1 MNKKCQVFTPENYV
15 RELLDSVGYTEHLY
29 GRKIL
34 ENSCGDGNILV
45 AVVQRYI
52 DDCVANGLSRTRI
65 KNGLA
70 RDIYGVEID
79 PEQFQKCIEN
89 LNKVLEKN
97 NINKV
102 EWKIFNDDYLRWNDV
117 SQFQFIVGNPPYIT
131 YSELAK
137 DEQKYVKENFNTYAV
152 KQTKELDD
160 NSQSKNDRKDP
171 KVIAKLVTEGRY
183 SAPYTPDGV
192 YADLRIMVAN
202 RKRLIREMTQIK
214 NRFARWFAIYF
225 PEYTDVFGDYE
236 AQSSM
241 LLLKKVCTPEA
252 IVELGAEK
260 INQIW
265 RDAKLRAVG
274 MKRATT
280 LCETAKRSI
289 GLKKGSSAARY
300 EMKLLL
306 EDYEYK
312 KAQLDAVM
320 EEIEKLCRKI
330 PESEQMLAIKGIG
343 VITVAGFLAEVG
355 DVRRFESPRQIQKLA
370 GLSLRENSSGKHKGQ
385 TTISKR
391 GRSKLRAVLFNAAIP
406 LIAKNPE
413 FKSLHEYY
421 TTRANNPLKKKQSV
435 IAISCKLIRVFYA
448 ILAKGVT
455 YDAQKLISDIHRQ
468 PQVA

>member
-1 MNKKCQVFTPENYV
+1 MNYKQNEKINQVKESTLVVGTDIGSTTQYARAFDWRGIELGKVFTFSNS
-15 RELLDSVGYTEHLY
+15 REGFEAFKAWMQHLQDKY
-29 GRKIL
+29 RK
-34 ENSCGDGNILV
+34 S
-45 AVVQRYI
+45 
-52 DDCVANGLSRTRI
+52 
-65 KNGLA
+65 
-70 RDIYGVEID
+70 
-79 PEQFQKCIEN
+79 
-89 LNKVLEKN
+89 
-97 NINKV
+97 
-102 EWKIFNDDYLRWNDV
+102 DV
-117 SQFQFIVGNPPYIT
+117 IVGIEPTGHYWFDLGAYLEDEGILLVMVNP
-131 YSELAK
+131 
-137 DEQKYVKENFNTYAV
+137 YAV

-171 KVIAKLVTEGRY
+171 KVIAKLVTEGY

-192 YADLRIMVAN
+192 YADLRIMVTN

-289 GLKKGSSAARY
+289 GLKKGSSAAWY

-391 GRSKLRAVLFNAAIP
+391 GRSNLRAVLFNAAIP
-406 LIAKNPE
+406 LIATNPE

-448 ILAKGVT
+448 ILANGVT
-455 YDAQKLISDIHRQ
+455 YDPQKMLSDIHRQ
-468 PQVA
+468 PQAA

>member
-1 MNKKCQVFTPENYV
+1 MFFGDVYNQFLDEVQSRDGFSNRFVVLVSGVMKGYIFAVIIINTGCGNNRSAEVSADVFN
-15 RELLDSVGYTEHLY
+15 
-29 GRKIL
+29 
-34 ENSCGDGNILV
+34 GDIRSAETWLCTNIKTIGV
-45 AVVQRYI
+45 F
-52 DDCVANGLSRTRI
+52 RI
-65 KNGLA
+65 H
-70 RDIYGVEID
+70 
-79 PEQFQKCIEN
+79 
-89 LNKVLEKN
+89 
-97 NINKV
+97 
-102 EWKIFNDDYLRWNDV
+102 
-117 SQFQFIVGNPPYIT
+117 
-131 YSELAK
+131 
-137 DEQKYVKENFNTYAV
+137 
-152 KQTKELDD
+152 
-160 NSQSKNDRKDP
+160 
-171 KVIAKLVTEGRY
+171 
-183 SAPYTPDGV
+183 
-192 YADLRIMVAN
+192 LRIMVAN

-241 LLLKKVCTPEA
+241 LLLKKACTPEA

-413 FKSLHEYY
+413 FRSLHEYY
-421 TTRANNPLKKKQSV
+421 TTRTNNPLKKKQSV

-448 ILAKGVT
+448 ILANGVT
-455 YDAQKLISDIHRQ
+455 YDAQKMLSDIHRQ
-468 PQVA
+468 PQTA

>member
-1 MNKKCQVFTPENYV
+1 MNCKQNQKINQVKESTLV
-15 RELLDSVGYTEHLY
+15 VG
-29 GRKIL
+29 
-34 ENSCGDGNILV
+34 
-45 AVVQRYI
+45 I
-52 DDCVANGLSRTRI
+52 DIGSTTHY
-65 KNGLA
+65 A
-70 RDIYGVEID
+70 RVFDWRGI
-79 PEQFQKCIEN
+79 
-89 LNKVLEKN
+89 
-97 NINKV
+97 
-102 EWKIFNDDYLRWNDV
+102 
-117 SQFQFIVGNPPYIT
+117 
-131 YSELAK
+131 ELAK
-137 DEQKYVKENFNTYAV
+137 IFSFSNSREGFENFICWMRHLQNKYKKSDVIVGIEPTGHYWFDLGAYLEDESILLVMVNPYAV

-160 NSQSKNDRKDP
+160 NNQSKNDRKDP
-171 KVIAKLVTEGRY
+171 KVIAKLVIEGRY

-202 RKRLIREMTQIK
+202 RKRLIREITQIK

-225 PEYTDVFGDYE
+225 PEYKDVFGDYE
-236 AQSSM
+236 AKSSM
-241 LLLKKVCTPEA
+241 MLLKVACIPKA
-252 IVELGAEK
+252 IVELGAEE

-289 GLKKGSSAARY
+289 GLKKGSSAAEY

-306 EDYEYK
+306 ADYEYK
-312 KAQLDAVM
+312 MAQLDSIM
-320 EEIEKLCRKI
+320 EEIESLCKKI

-343 VITVAGFLAEVG
+343 VITVSGFLAEVG

-391 GRSKLRAVLFNAAIP
+391 GRSRLRAVLFNAVIP

-413 FKSLHEYY
+413 FRSLHEYY

-448 ILAKGVT
+448 ILANGVT
-455 YDAQKLISDIHRQ
+455 YDPQKMMSDIHRK
-468 PQVA
+468 PQAV